1 MGLDRVQ
8 AAVRKA
14 GEGAAMRA
22 EALATVRETGFL
34 LRLPP
39 ALREEVVKEARLV
52 EYPAGGS
59 MIYHDER
66 RRPALVAWG
75 LMRSYL
81 TWREDRQ
88 LTLDYHRPGD
98 LFEVLRVRGEVV
110 SEGIQA
116 IEPSGVLQLD
126 LAQLDRLADAHREV
140 ALALAEDLR
149 PTRPRLRGAG
159 PADVRHR
166 QAARRGRPA
175 REGERIGPARPRA
188 QGQRAAARRRDR
200 LRPRGGGPSPE
211 TAPPER
217 GREARRRP
225 PRGGRPGGPAPR
237 SRTRLTGPD
246 YPEERWGFSDSA
258 PRSSAA
264 SCGRRG

>member
-1 MGLDRVQ
+1 
-8 AAVRKA
+8 
-14 GEGAAMRA
+14 MRA

-149 PTRPRLRGAG
+149 
-159 PADVRHR
+159 
-166 QAARRGRPA
+166 
-175 REGERIGPARPRA
+175 
-188 QGQRAAARRRDR
+188 DR
-200 LRPRGGGPSPE
+200 LGLAYGALARQTFGTVRQRVAADLLARASESVRPGHELRVSAQQLADATGSVREVVGRVLRQLRLSGAVKPAAGRLVVVDPV
-211 TAPPER
+211 ALR
-217 GREARRRP
+217 REAE
-225 PRGGRPGGPAPR
+225 PG
-237 SRTRLTGPD
+237 
-246 YPEERWGFSDSA
+246 
-258 PRSSAA
+258 
-264 SCGRRG
+264 